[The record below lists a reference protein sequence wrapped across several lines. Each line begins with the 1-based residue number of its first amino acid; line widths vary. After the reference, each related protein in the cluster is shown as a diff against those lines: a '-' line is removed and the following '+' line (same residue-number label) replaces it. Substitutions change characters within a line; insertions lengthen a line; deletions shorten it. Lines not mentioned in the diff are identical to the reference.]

1 MASGT
6 GPGAQY
12 LPAQYSHQSRSAR
25 WRPRGRPRR
34 SGFTTM
40 AIPGRPIPILNMR
53 IPAIGL
59 LRPTVIRFTAAGSGA
74 RIAAG
79 RTVIGAARI
88 GAVATGIRPVRL
100 TPGAGARFGEAGA
113 VVAQA
118 GPGMPMAIGSCNT
131 PASLE

>member
-40 AIPGRPIPILNMR
+40 AIPGRPIPILDMR

-59 LRPTVIRFTAAGSGA
+59 LRPMVIRFTAAGSGA
-74 RIAAG
+74 RIAVGGTA
-79 RTVIGAARI
+79 IGAERIGAERIGAERI
-88 GAVATGIRPVRL
+88 GAVATGIKPVRL
-100 TPGAGARFGEAGA
+100 TPGAGAPFGEA
-113 VVAQA
+113 
-118 GPGMPMAIGSCNT
+118 
-131 PASLE
+131 E